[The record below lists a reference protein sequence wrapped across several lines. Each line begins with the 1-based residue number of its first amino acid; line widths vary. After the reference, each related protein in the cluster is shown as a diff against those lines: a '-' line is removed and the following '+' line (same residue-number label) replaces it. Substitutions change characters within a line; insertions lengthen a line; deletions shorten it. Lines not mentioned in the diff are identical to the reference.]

1 MEFPGIRRNFTDEDH
16 YTLADLDKPVS
27 KKAKRFS
34 EDMIGDCLE
43 IMESGDIEDLFEII
57 PRIGVLRDS
66 RFNEPLLAL
75 LFHEDIKRREFAAYS
90 MGAIGNRSFLEPL
103 KKAFAKARQLKGF
116 GARELQ
122 IAIIEAIGS
131 IGDDA
136 AVDFFLPA
144 LKSCCA
150 TKASSEGKSAR
161 SAGRMSQWII
171 ESLGAIAQQGGG
183 RSLDA
188 LTELVTH
195 DDPEIQAQALSELSV
210 AYWHRPN
217 EVSDSILQKIY
228 ELTTHH
234 ETIVAES
241 ALAALQNLA
250 DVGCRRA
257 EAFFSSTEED
267 QE

>member
-1 MEFPGIRRNFTDEDH
+1 MV
-16 YTLADLDKPVS
+16 DLDNPRS
-27 KKAKRFS
+27 KKPKRFS
-34 EDMIGDCLE
+34 EDMIRECLAV
-43 IMESGDIEDLFEII
+43 MESGDIEDLFEII

-66 RFNEPLLAL
+66 RFNDPLLSL
-75 LFHEDIKRREFAAYS
+75 LFHNDIKRREFAAYS
-90 MGAIGNRSFLEPL
+90 MGAIGDRHFLEPL
-103 KKAFAKARQLKGF
+103 KKAFLESRQLRGF
-116 GARELQ
+116 GAQELQ
-122 IAIIEAIGS
+122 IAIIEAIGT

-150 TKASSEGKSAR
+150 AKTAGESKGASRNAS
-161 SAGRMSQWII
+161 RMSKWII
-171 ESLGAIAQQGGG
+171 ESLGAIAQQGGN
-183 RSLDA
+183 RSLEA
-188 LTELVTH
+188 LLELAMH

-217 EVSDSILQKIY
+217 EIEDSTLEKIY

-234 ETIVAES
+234 ETLVAES

-257 EAFFSSTEED
+257 EAFFSPSEE
-267 QE
+267 EER